1 MACFNS
7 YGLFVGVFVVYCFVN
22 PTGIGTRCYPWI
34 SALAENELEKKA
46 DPAVSG
52 RSMLDAVHDTEAF
65 VAANDS
71 MLLVVFR
78 GTFELTDWTTNLR
91 MFPRRVP
98 MGWNIK
104 EQGCDLH
111 MVIYSSYV
119 PQCFIDCPCRFG
131 LSIIAG
137 IIMLPSSSCWLLFLL
152 LLLCTRMFRGYIP
165 GVSYVPSCSHLKTV
179 VRFEISVC
187 DRCTHAILQAL

>member
-1 MACFNS
+1 M
-7 YGLFVGVFVVYCFVN
+7 
-22 PTGIGTRCYPWI
+22 
-34 SALAENELEKKA
+34 
-46 DPAVSG
+46 SG

-65 VAANDS
+65 VAANDV

-111 MVIYSSYV
+111 MVRYHWNVYRLPLSSRLHFVLLIAVIVLIAVAVAVAVACRDYFCTRLHSSMYLPNSPSSEWYSSSAS
-119 PQCFIDCPCRFG
+119 PL
-131 LSIIAG
+131 LSTHFTQISHATVSEYRRTALHSYNG
-137 IIMLPSSSCWLLFLL
+137 YG
-152 LLLCTRMFRGYIP
+152 RG
-165 GVSYVPSCSHLKTV
+165 
-179 VRFEISVC
+179 
-187 DRCTHAILQAL
+187 